1 MSEIVDKKFVE
12 RSVAIGLGITIRKA
26 IKIEG

>member
-1 MSEIVDKKFVE
+1 MSGKVDDKVVG

-26 IKIEG
+26 IRHEG